1 MFLAMCSIFFR
12 NVDSEKCRVCV
23 IVELGDKG
31 VNVKLVEEFGT
42 IFSAQP
48 ITYYLIL
55 TKKFHVLA
63 GIYEIIHQ
71 NSIRCYVKW
80 TIVIALFKGNEVLN
94 NGSVNSPVI
103 SCGLVKTPSWN

>member
-1 MFLAMCSIFFR
+1 MLIQRSAEF
-12 NVDSEKCRVCV
+12 V